1 MSLKTRLRH
10 CLKGCYFYI
19 SDVTEKFC
27 RIRCVHGAAE
37 ETLQK
42 QGESGH
48 DEGSL
53 EEMEGPVE
61 KTKGEKKWG
70 VSSLYQPLVLI
81 YLPSCY
87 MEIYRYLTLGVCISS
102 GTWHQHMVQVSSF
115 EGCVQPKR
123 WPIQP
128 RKIFLCLAG

>member
-1 MSLKTRLRH
+1 M
-10 CLKGCYFYI
+10 
-19 SDVTEKFC
+19 
-27 RIRCVHGAAE
+27 HGAAK

-53 EEMEGPVE
+53 EEMEGPVG
-61 KTKGEKKWG
+61 KTKVEKKWG
-70 VSSLYQPLVLI
+70 VSNLHQPLVLV

-102 GTWHQHMVQVSSF
+102 GHMAPVYGASV
-115 EGCVQPKR
+115 
-123 WPIQP
+123 
-128 RKIFLCLAG
+128 